1 MIHPTSL
8 TDSAGDVIFNPIAN
22 LAIRSSSSS
31 EEFFPLHEKNVIPLK
46 QVLARLQKEGGLL
59 DKYLSGESMDYRQ
72 VIALFLPILVD
83 QAFIVGLNL
92 VNTAMISSSGVA
104 AVSAVNMVD
113 SLNVFLI
120 NVFVA
125 VATGGTVVVAQY
137 KGSGNDR
144 MVSRAAAGTVTSVS
158 LMALAIGL
166 LLIGLHNPVM
176 SLLFGSASPDVL
188 DSARVY
194 LIGSSISYMGLALV
208 QAVCAGLRGIGKTR
222 ASLALSLIMNL
233 LYVLLNVVFISVFHM
248 GVVGMTLSVNIAR
261 YAGAICALF
270 YLFKMEE
277 TLRLHLRDLF
287 KLPLSMLRKIMF
299 IGLPFA
305 AEQMFFNGGK
315 LLTQVFI
322 VSLGTYAIATN
333 AIGGSLAMVFQIPAS
348 ALSLTIVTVVGQ
360 CIGSGNIADARKFI
374 KSFLW
379 LGSASLA
386 VVGLLLMP
394 FFRPLVGLFDPPAE
408 IVGDIFA
415 VLLISTIAQVPLW
428 AVSFILPSA
437 LRAAGDSRFT
447 SLTSMLT
454 MWLFRVV
461 LGYILGVTLGFGIT
475 GVWLAMCSEW
485 GVRGAVFLWR
495 FRGKKWYAHKVI

>member
-1 MIHPTSL
+1 
-8 TDSAGDVIFNPIAN
+8 
-22 LAIRSSSSS
+22 
-31 EEFFPLHEKNVIPLK
+31 
-46 QVLARLQKEGGLL
+46 
-59 DKYLSGESMDYRQ
+59 MDYRQ

-144 MVSRAAAGTVTSVS
+144 MVSQAAASTVASVS

-166 LLIGLHNPVM
+166 LLIGLHNPIM
-176 SLLFGSASPDVL
+176 NLLFGSASADVL

-194 LIGSSISYMGLALV
+194 MIGSSISYMGLALV

-222 ASLALSLIMNL
+222 ASLSLSLIMNL
-233 LYVLLNVVFISVFHM
+233 LYVLLNVVFINLLHM
-248 GVVGMTLSVNIAR
+248 GVLGMAFSVNIAR
-261 YAGAICALF
+261 YTGAICALY

-277 TLRLHLRDLF
+277 SLRLHLRDLF

-333 AIGGSLAMVFQIPAS
+333 AIGGSLGMVFQIPAG

-360 CIGSGNIADARKFI
+360 CIGRGNIADARKFI

-379 LGSASLA
+379 LGSASLTLI
-386 VVGLLLMP
+386 GLILMP
-394 FFRPLVGLFDPPAE
+394 FFGPLVGLFDPPAE
-408 IVGDIFA
+408 IVGDIFWI
-415 VLLISTIAQVPLW
+415 LLISNIAQVPLW
-428 AVSFILPSA
+428 PISFILPSA

-447 SLTSMLT
+447 SVTSMLT

-461 LGYILGVTLGFGIT
+461 LGYVLGITLGFGII
-475 GVWLAMCSEW
+475 GVWLAMCCEW
-485 GVRGAVFLWR
+485 GVRGVIFLWR